1 MYFSRFFAVLL
12 TTSSI
17 AFTPHLA
24 QAATPAADNTPVTRA
39 QIPAL
44 VKEAILNDPSI
55 LTEAI
60 DKIQAQQE
68 EESEKNV
75 KEALVKHKNEIFSD
89 PNTPSI
95 GDPAT
100 TDVNLVEFFDY
111 HCGYCKQELENIIKL
126 SQEDKKVRII
136 FKEYPILSDDS
147 ILAARAALAV
157 NRLAKDK
164 YFDFHR
170 AMFAVGG
177 TITDKII
184 AAEAKKLGIDPE
196 KLKTEMTNPE
206 IDATLTK
213 NRDLGTALGVRGT
226 PAIIIED
233 KFFAGAVPYDY
244 LQNVIKEVRNANK
257 DKKESGKAAS
267 PAKP

>member
-1 MYFSRFFAVLL
+1 MNFSRFFAAIL

-17 AFTPHLA
+17 AITPCLA

-60 DKIQAQQE
+60 DKLQAQQE
-68 EESEKNV
+68 AEAEKNT
-75 KEALVKHKNEIFSD
+75 KEAIVKHKGEIFSD
-89 PNTPSI
+89 PNTPAL

-126 SQEDKKVRII
+126 SKEDKKVRII
-136 FKEYPILSDDS
+136 FKEYPILSEDS
-147 ILAARAALAV
+147 ILASRAALAV

-177 TITDKII
+177 TITDQII

-196 KLKTEMTNPE
+196 KLRTEMASPE
-206 IDATLTK
+206 IDTILTK
-213 NRDLGTALGVRGT
+213 NRDLGAALGVRGT

-244 LQNVIKEVRNANK
+244 LQNVIKEVRGAKNNK
-257 DKKESGKAAS
+257 GKQ
-267 PAKP
+267 